1 MAEIKDGR
9 MYIPFVS
16 LGESLDINVTWNAE
30 NKSVT
35 FVKEGKQKN
44 TKTKATIE
52 STTRNYYENRKWFY
66 CKI

>member
-35 FVKEGKQKN
+35 FVKEGKQK
-44 TKTKATIE
+44 TLRLKLQ
-52 STTRNYYENRKWFY
+52 
-66 CKI
+66 